1 MKKATLLLAAL
12 LLATG
17 LAAQNPTLYFMEGS
31 TYRSQLNPA
40 YAPQRGYVNLPGI
53 GGMEVG
59 INGNVALDN
68 ISTRATG
75 GSSRC
80 STAPCRPTWR

>member
-40 YAPQRGYVNLPGI
+40 FAP
-53 GGMEVG
+53 
-59 INGNVALDN
+59 
-68 ISTRATG
+68 
-75 GSSRC
+75 
-80 STAPCRPTWR
+80 